1 MNNKKVFKLKK
12 FIIDMK
18 KRIMNKK
25 GEPLSLT
32 YVISFILLGV
42 LAIFVVLF
50 LSGFFKVGEFN
61 PIASDNNIDSHAFK
75 CNTYCEGDFKDS
87 WCADNKDPKVIFG
100 VKDDRNG
107 EWSCAELLA
116 GVGEDG
122 TSNIKALGIKPCEIK
137 CTSYEGTVAD
147 QAAAEQAAAE

>member
-75 CNTYCEGDFKDS
+75 CNAYCEGDFKDS
-87 WCADNKDPKVIFG
+87 WCADNLDPKVIFT
-100 VKDDRNG
+100 KDKDSRNG
-107 EWSCAELLA
+107 IWSCAELLA
-116 GVGEDG
+116 GEGKNEKGDLIE
-122 TSNIKALGIKPCEIK
+122 NIRALGIKPCEIT
-137 CTSYEGTVAD
+137 CEPRDSGDSLFE
-147 QAAAEQAAAE
+147 